1 MKNKKNWIVIA
12 IIAIGIIGIFMLFR
26 SCKKEEI
33 VFNTTTVQ
41 KGTIEQTITAT
52 GYVQP
57 VDKVDIGTQV
67 SGVIEKIYVDF
78 NSQVKKGELLAELDK
93 SSLIERVT
101 QAQASL
107 TSAQSDLTFAQ
118 QNFDRTKQLFEVKAA
133 TQAAFEQA
141 TNSLAQSRTSL
152 ANAKANLHQA
162 KVNLGY
168 AEIYSPIDGVVLNRA
183 VDQGQTVAASFS
195 TPTLFTIAKDLK
207 KMQVEANVD
216 EADIGQVKVGQKVT
230 FTVDSYSDDVFQG
243 TVSQIRLQPSVTS
256 NVVTYTVIIEAPN
269 PDEKL
274 FPGMTASVTIVTQSE
289 TGLTVLTEAL
299 RFQPTE
305 DMLKKGEKLPD
316 ASDRKSRG
324 RSVWVETPEGLEQ
337 RSVKTGLSDG
347 VNIIVESGLQE
358 GETVILSVVQERKKQ
373 AQAAANPLMPQPQRG
388 GRR

>member
-1 MKNKKNWIVIA
+1 MKNKRLILIAVVI
-12 IIAIGIIGIFMLFR
+12 ITIIGAFMLFR
-26 SCKKEEI
+26 SCKKEEV

-41 KGTIEQTITAT
+41 KKTVEMTITAT

-67 SGVIEKIYVDF
+67 SGVIEKIHVDF
-78 NSQVKKGELLAELDK
+78 NTQVKKGELLAELDK

-101 QAQASL
+101 QAEASL
-107 TSAQSDLTFAQ
+107 VSAQSELTYAQ

-141 TNSLAQSRTSL
+141 TNSLAQSKTSL

-162 KVNLGY
+162 RVNLGY

-183 VDQGQTVAASFS
+183 VEQGQTVAASFS
-195 TPTLFTIAKDLK
+195 TPTLFTIARDLK

-230 FTVDSYSDDVFQG
+230 FTVDSYSDDTFAG
-243 TVSQIRLQPSVTS
+243 TVNQIRLQPAVAS

-269 PDEKL
+269 PNEKL
-274 FPGMTASVTIVTQSE
+274 FPGMTASVTIITQSE
-289 TGLTVLTEAL
+289 TGLTIPREAL
-299 RFQPTE
+299 NFVPTE
-305 DMLKKGEKLPD
+305 DMLKKGETLPD

-324 RSVWVETPEGLEQ
+324 RTAWVETPEGLEQ
-337 RSVKTGLSDG
+337 RNVKTGLTDG
-347 VNIIVESGLQE
+347 VNVIVESGLQE
-358 GETVILSVVQERKKQ
+358 GETVVLSVFQERQKPTQ
-373 AQAAANPLMPQPQRG
+373 GATNPLMPQPRGG